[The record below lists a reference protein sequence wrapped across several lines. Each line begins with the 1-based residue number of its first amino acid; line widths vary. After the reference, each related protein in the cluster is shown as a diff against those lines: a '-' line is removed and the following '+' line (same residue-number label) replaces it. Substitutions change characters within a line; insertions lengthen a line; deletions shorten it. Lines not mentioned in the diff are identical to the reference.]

1 MELYKRSMSEANCK
15 APEIEVH
22 EQVLNRSELDFV
34 SGMFEALANSTLTEA
49 EFRLLL
55 AQVTERER

>member
-1 MELYKRSMSEANCK
+1 MSEPSK
-15 APEIEVH
+15 IPEIEVQEH
-22 EQVLNRSELDFV
+22 VLNQAELGFV

-55 AQVTERER
+55 AQVTGRERGIE